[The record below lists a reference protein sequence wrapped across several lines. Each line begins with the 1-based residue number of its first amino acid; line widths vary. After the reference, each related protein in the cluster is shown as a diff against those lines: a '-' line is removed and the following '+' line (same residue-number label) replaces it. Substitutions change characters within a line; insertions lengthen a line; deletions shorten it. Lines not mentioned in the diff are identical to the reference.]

1 MKQTDYSRFA
11 AHAGIKGGCGHSDSE
26 VAETGR
32 LSIWFLIV
40 ALAILA
46 LCCCGGC
53 CDNSQAQDGE
63 SGEPGERIIPRTLYR
78 CFMYSISLVKIEG
91 HDYYIYSG
99 YGYDN
104 GSMIHSEGCRCRK
117 GGTAND

>member
-53 CDNSQAQDGE
+53 CENAPQD
-63 SGEPGERIIPRTLYR
+63 GEPGERIIPRVLYR
-78 CFMYSISLVKIEG
+78 GALYSISLVKLEG

-99 YGYDN
+99 FAYDN
-104 GSMIHSEGCRCRK
+104 GNMIHSQACRCRK